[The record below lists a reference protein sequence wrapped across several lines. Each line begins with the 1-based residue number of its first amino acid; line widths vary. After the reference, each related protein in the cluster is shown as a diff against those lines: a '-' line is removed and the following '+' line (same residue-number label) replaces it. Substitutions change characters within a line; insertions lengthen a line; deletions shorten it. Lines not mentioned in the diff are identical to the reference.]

1 MSAKENRY
9 AILGAW
15 MLGEMGTAEGRGLA
29 SKKRK
34 GKKQNLA
41 TERTMCGE
49 RRRPK

>member
-34 GKKQNLA
+34 E
-41 TERTMCGE
+41 ERKEAEPCYRE
-49 RRRPK
+49 DNVW